1 MLGFGQLVGKQSVV
15 GIDFGSC
22 LMKVCYAEP
31 SPGGRWR
38 ILRTSYIA
46 TPKDAVRDGVIVNRA
61 ATAAAL
67 RDLMK
72 SANLSHVTG
81 ANAAVAGASVI
92 VRHIIMPRLA
102 EAVLRKTIRYEATK
116 HITTSIEDSSIE
128 FEILGPVDEE
138 PDKMHVML
146 VVAPN
151 EMVNSRLETLTLAGL
166 EPTAIDVEAFA
177 VQRALL
183 EIGGPCET
191 TKNTT
196 VALLDIGAN
205 STDVTIVTNGYFAL
219 TRHISIAGDH
229 FTSAIRNA
237 RNCSPDEAEAL
248 KFQADMS
255 ALLNPDS
262 EPEAQE
268 MARLVQP
275 SLDELLRE
283 VRRSV
288 NYYQSQVAEGSLGL
302 PIDPRR
308 AEYGGGRVS
317 KLIVTGG
324 SALLKGID
332 AYMGVRLGTPV
343 EQWNVFEDDD
353 IDSTQLAPSFLQAHY
368 ALFTL
373 STGLA
378 LKRLGAAANAPKAA
392 APKTSAGGSLA
403 GRLSSLRPGSKKAA
417 DAAVDSND
425 AAADEQAEAA

>member
-1 MLGFGQLVGKQSVV
+1 MGKQSVV

-46 TPKDAVRDGVIVNRA
+46 TPKDAIRDGVIVNRT

-67 RDLMK
+67 RDLLK

-92 VRHIIMPRLA
+92 VRHIKMPRLT

-116 HITTSIEDSSIE
+116 HITTSIEDCSIE
-128 FEILGPVDEE
+128 FEILGPVEGE
-138 PDKMHVML
+138 PENMHVML

-183 EIGGPCET
+183 EIGGPCEAT
-191 TKNTT
+191 SNTS

-237 RNCSPDEAEAL
+237 RNCSPDEAQEL

-268 MARLVQP
+268 LARLVQP
-275 SLDELLRE
+275 SMDELLRE

-308 AEYGGGRVS
+308 AENGGGRVS

-332 AYMGVRLGTPV
+332 AYMGVRLGMPV
-343 EQWNVFEDDD
+343 EQWNVFEDSD
-353 IDSTQLAPSFLQAHY
+353 IDSTQLAPSFLQAHHS
-368 ALFTL
+368 LFTL

-378 LKRLGAAANAPKAA
+378 LKRLGAASSAPKAGP
-392 APKTSAGGSLA
+392 PKSAEGSLA
-403 GRLSSLRPGSKKAA
+403 SRLSAMRPGSKKAVAASATETAEA
-417 DAAVDSND
+417 DE
-425 AAADEQAEAA
+425 ADEQPQAA